1 MAQMA
6 ADAKALKASGRG
18 MGLVLDPWH
27 LETWLATA
35 NQLFVNNKNG
45 RSARATAGVFD
56 AHGRVDLQP
65 AQAAG
70 HVW

>member
-1 MAQMA
+1 
-6 ADAKALKASGRG
+6 

-45 RSARATAGVFD
+45 RSARATKGVFNTTI
-56 AHGRVDLQP
+56 AVNDLQP
-65 AQAAG
+65 ALAR
-70 HVW
+70 W